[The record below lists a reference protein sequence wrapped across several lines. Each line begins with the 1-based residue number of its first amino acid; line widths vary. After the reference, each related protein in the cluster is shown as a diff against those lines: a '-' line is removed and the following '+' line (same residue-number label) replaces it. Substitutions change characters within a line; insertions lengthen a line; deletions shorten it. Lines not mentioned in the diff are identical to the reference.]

1 MISSKTLSVVPW
13 DLHPQMFQIRVLL
26 FQISMSVELDW
37 FLDIYANAPYPG
49 VVPAVKGMNVAR
61 DSNVLKQ

>member
-1 MISSKTLSVVPW
+1 MPW

-61 DSNVLKQ
+61 VISK